1 MFEWSISFGNMITLV
16 ALMGGLIGSGLVNSL
31 AVGRYFG
38 AMDKR
43 VDSLDKRMDS
53 LEVSTTKITELLI
66 ALGQQKVLMEDL
78 TRRLNDVQTHG
89 SYRLAEVLE
98 ENRTKI
104 MAEVKDRLENIER
117 RLSSVD
123 RKLGPGAG

>member
-1 MFEWSISFGNMITLV
+1 MFEWSITAGNVITLF
-16 ALMGGLIGSGLVNSL
+16 ALVGGLLGSALVNSL

-43 VDSLDKRMDS
+43 VDGLDKRMDS
-53 LEVSTTKITELLI
+53 LEVSTTKITELLV

-89 SYRLAEVLE
+89 SYRLA
-98 ENRTKI
+98 T
-104 MAEVKDRLENIER
+104 
-117 RLSSVD
+117 SSPRSRSSLV
-123 RKLGPGAG
+123 